1 MTSET
6 TPASILAEEAE
17 DIGSNISANLTMG
30 DIIVQRMSRRDLVSG
45 LLAVTAATLIASP
58 GAVSAAT
65 GQALTNTTPNFNFP
79 ELAAGCDEDHHVA
92 EGYDADV
99 LISWGDAVLPDA
111 PPFDPAN
118 ASPQGQARQFGY
130 NNDFLG
136 FIPLDGRSDHGLLVA
151 NHEYVNAELMFPGL
165 PEKESRQAA
174 WERITR
180 NQVDT
185 EMMAHG
191 GSIIEIQRTDGKWSL
206 VPQSKYARRI
216 TAETPMRISGPAAGH
231 DKMKT
236 STDPSGASV
245 QGMLN
250 NCSGALTPWGTWLT
264 CEENFN
270 GYFWGKAQLDKAEAP
285 VALKRYGIPGEFYR
299 WAKFHDRFDIIKER
313 NESNRFGWVV
323 EIDPLDP
330 TSTPIKRTALGRF
343 KHEGAGNI
351 VNGDGR
357 FVVYQGDDERFE
369 YVYRFVSKRAV
380 DTSNRQAN
388 RDILDEGTLY
398 VARFDANGTGAWLP
412 LVYGEGPLVAAN
424 GFAGQGDVLIQARF
438 AADLLG
444 ATKMDR
450 PEDIDANPLTGKV
463 YVMLT
468 NNNKRTAANVDAANP
483 RADNRFGHII
493 EITPDGGDHGAA
505 SFRWEI
511 LVRCG
516 DPAIAA
522 VGATFNPLTSTDGWF
537 GMPDNCAFDAQGRLW
552 IATDGNAPDT
562 TGRADGIWAMET
574 QGASRGTSKLFYR
587 VPVGAEMC
595 GPTFTP
601 DLETFFVAVQ
611 HPGEGDATAPST
623 FEKPTTRWPAASNSG
638 APPRPSVV
646 AITRTGGGKIAV

>member
-299 WAKFHDRFDIIKER
+299 WAKFHDRFVSSRSATNQTALAGLSRLIRSIPHRHPSSGPRSAASSMKAPATSSMVTAALSSTR
-313 NESNRFGWVV
+313 ATMSASNMSTASCPSALSTRQTAKPIAISLMKAHSMWPVSMPTARAPGCRSFTVKAHSLQPTVLRARAMCSSRPVSPPIFSAPPRWIV
-323 EIDPLDP
+323 PR
-330 TSTPIKRTALGRF
+330 TSTPT
-343 KHEGAGNI
+343 H
-351 VNGDGR
+351 
-357 FVVYQGDDERFE
+357 
-369 YVYRFVSKRAV
+369 SP
-380 DTSNRQAN
+380 
-388 RDILDEGTLY
+388 
-398 VARFDANGTGAWLP
+398 AR
-412 LVYGEGPLVAAN
+412 
-424 GFAGQGDVLIQARF
+424 
-438 AADLLG
+438 
-444 ATKMDR
+444 
-450 PEDIDANPLTGKV
+450 
-463 YVMLT
+463 
-468 NNNKRTAANVDAANP
+468 
-483 RADNRFGHII
+483 
-493 EITPDGGDHGAA
+493 
-505 SFRWEI
+505 
-511 LVRCG
+511 
-516 DPAIAA
+516 
-522 VGATFNPLTSTDGWF
+522 ST
-537 GMPDNCAFDAQGRLW
+537 
-552 IATDGNAPDT
+552 
-562 TGRADGIWAMET
+562 
-574 QGASRGTSKLFYR
+574 
-587 VPVGAEMC
+587 
-595 GPTFTP
+595 
-601 DLETFFVAVQ
+601 
-611 HPGEGDATAPST
+611 
-623 FEKPTTRWPAASNSG
+623 
-638 APPRPSVV
+638 
-646 AITRTGGGKIAV
+646 